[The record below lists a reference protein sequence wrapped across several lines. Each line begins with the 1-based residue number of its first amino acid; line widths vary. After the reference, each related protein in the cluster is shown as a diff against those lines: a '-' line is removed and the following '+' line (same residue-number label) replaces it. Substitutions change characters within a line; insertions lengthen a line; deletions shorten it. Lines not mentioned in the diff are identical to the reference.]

1 MCNIL
6 IVDDHP
12 IIRLAMHMLLEK
24 EKYNVI
30 GEASNGVTA
39 IELARKLSP
48 DIIILDIGLPGLDG
62 FEVIERL
69 QLSDNKS
76 KIIVLT
82 GLSAEIYVGRCMRAG
97 VAGFVSKDNNLTNLV
112 GAIKAV
118 QMGFSCFPNTGSA
131 NTMNHNHANSSNA
144 QELIDL
150 LSNREITV
158 LRYLARGVTN
168 KEIARD
174 LLISSKTVSTYKMR
188 LMQKL
193 NAKNIIELSEF
204 VARNF

>member
-1 MCNIL
+1 MCSIL

-24 EKYNVI
+24 EKYKIV

-39 IELARKLSP
+39 IDLARKLKP
-48 DIIILDIGLPGLDG
+48 DIIVLDIGLPGLDG

-69 QLSDNKS
+69 QLSDNKA

-82 GLSAEIYVGRCMRAG
+82 GLSAEIYVGRCIRAG

-118 QMGFSCFPNTGSA
+118 QMGFSCFPTTESA
-131 NTMNHNHANSSNA
+131 SMMNYATPVND
-144 QELIDL
+144 QELIEL
-150 LSNREITV
+150 LSNREVTV

>member
-24 EKYNVI
+24 EKYKIV

-39 IELARKLSP
+39 IDLARKLKP
-48 DIIILDIGLPGLDG
+48 DIIVLDIGLPGLDG

-69 QLSDNKS
+69 QLSDNKA

-82 GLSAEIYVGRCMRAG
+82 GLSAEIYVGRCIRAG

-118 QMGFSCFPNTGSA
+118 QMGFSCFPTTVSA
-131 NTMNHNHANSSNA
+131 SMMNYATPVND
-144 QELIDL
+144 QELIES
-150 LSNREITV
+150 LSNREVTV

>member
-24 EKYNVI
+24 EKYKIV

-39 IELARKLSP
+39 IDLARKLKP
-48 DIIILDIGLPGLDG
+48 DIIVLDIGLPGLDG

-69 QLSDNKS
+69 QLSDNKA

-82 GLSAEIYVGRCMRAG
+82 GLSAEIYVGRCIRAG

-118 QMGFSCFPNTGSA
+118 QMGFSCFPTTESA
-131 NTMNHNHANSSNA
+131 SMMNYATPVND
-144 QELIDL
+144 QELIEL
-150 LSNREITV
+150 LSNREVTV

>member
-24 EKYNVI
+24 EKYDIV

-39 IELARKLSP
+39 IDLARKLKP
-48 DIIILDIGLPGLDG
+48 DIIVLDIGLPGLDG

-69 QLSDNKS
+69 QLSDNKA

-82 GLSAEIYVGRCMRAG
+82 GLSAEIYVGRCIRAG

-118 QMGFSCFPNTGSA
+118 QMGFSCFPTTVSA
-131 NTMNHNHANSSNA
+131 SMMNYATPVND
-144 QELIDL
+144 QELIQS
-150 LSNREITV
+150 LSNREVTV

>member
-24 EKYNVI
+24 EKYEIV

-39 IELARKLSP
+39 IDLARKLKP
-48 DIIILDIGLPGLDG
+48 DIIVLDIGLPGLDG

-69 QLSDNKS
+69 QLSDNKA

-82 GLSAEIYVGRCMRAG
+82 GLSAEIYVGRCIRAG

-118 QMGFSCFPNTGSA
+118 QMGFSCFPTTVSA
-131 NTMNHNHANSSNA
+131 SMMNYATPNND
-144 QELIDL
+144 QELIES
-150 LSNREITV
+150 LSNREVTV

>member
-24 EKYNVI
+24 EKYEIV
-30 GEASNGVTA
+30 GEASNGVSA
-39 IELARKLSP
+39 LELARKLKP
-48 DIIILDIGLPGLDG
+48 NIIILDIGLPGLDG
-62 FEVIERL
+62 FDVIERL
-69 QLSDNKS
+69 KLSDIKA

-82 GLSAEIYVGRCMRAG
+82 GLSSEIYVGRCVRAG
-97 VAGFVSKDNNLTNLV
+97 VAGFVSKDNNLTNLI

-118 QMGFSCFPNTGSA
+118 QMGFNCFPATTSA
-131 NTMNHNHANSSNA
+131 SSINHAYQANA
-144 QELIDL
+144 QELIEL
-150 LSNREITV
+150 LSNREMTV
-158 LRYLARGVTN
+158 LRYLARGVSN

-174 LLISSKTVSTYKMR
+174 LLISSKTVSTYKVR

-193 NAKNIIELSEF
+193 NARNIIELSEF
-204 VARNF
+204 VAGNL